1 MENNLVKN
9 FILTIICILLSGC
22 VVLRYRFE
30 QAINN
35 LPPGSKLISVG
46 NYSITYKSN
55 NVTYKSRY
63 WPDGSIYK
71 TEVISQ

>member
-1 MENNLVKN
+1 MKK
-9 FILTIICILLSGC
+9 IILLSFCIFLTGC

-30 QAINN
+30 DAINN
-35 LPPGSKLISVG
+35 LPPGSKLISVS

>member
-1 MENNLVKN
+1 MKN
-9 FILTIICILLSGC
+9 VSLIFIVFCLSGC

-30 QAINN
+30 DAINN

-55 NVTYKSRY
+55 NVVYKSRY
-63 WPDGSIYK
+63 WPDGEIYK
-71 TEVISQ
+71 TIILHQ